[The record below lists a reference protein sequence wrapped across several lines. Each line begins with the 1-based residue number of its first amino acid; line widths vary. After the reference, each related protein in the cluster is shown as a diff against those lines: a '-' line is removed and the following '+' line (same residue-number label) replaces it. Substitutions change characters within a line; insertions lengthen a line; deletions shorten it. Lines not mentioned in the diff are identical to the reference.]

1 MIGDTCPLDL
11 AGAAMAIEAT
21 LLAEGW
27 DVFTAEK
34 SARLATGHV
43 FHQGRWVSVGLN
55 VKARDARL
63 PAYSPVPKR
72 AERDTTPEPFACPVM
87 TAAWGRT
94 WDRLPVARGVEA
106 WSARYSIAE
115 RERGYEPALWF
126 QALLAAALA
135 MSDVIALGRLPS
147 HARAEVRVW
156 EPTREVELC
165 VSFDSAALLVAQ

>member
-1 MIGDTCPLDL
+1 MIGDCPLDL

-43 FHQGRWVSVGLN
+43 FHQGRWVLVGLN
-55 VKARDARL
+55 IKARDARL
-63 PAYSPVPKR
+63 PAYSPVPQR
-72 AERDTTPEPFACPVM
+72 AEPAM

-106 WSARYSIAE
+106 WSARYLIAE

-126 QALLAAALA
+126 QSLMSAAIA
-135 MSDVIALGRLPS
+135 MSNVIALGRHAS
-147 HARAEVRVW
+147 HARVEVRAW